1 MVLRFDLAQMYVE
14 VVGIFT
20 LIILGTFSFSYHA
33 QIPWLAPFV
42 LLTSAVILS
51 GAGLWKHN
59 HRLAMSKKDDDATEQ
74 LDMILSGAVWLVWLV
89 YGELFKDVAPI
100 MSGWAAYV
108 HGAIIAVLVLLSHS
122 RDNIRREGAWSTS
135 LIVAVTALLFIPHPD
150 MMSQHL
156 PIPILFVKVCVFYIL
171 FGIAEM
177 ATKLDF
183 DARRR
188 AGDVPTRLERVF
200 ATQIQ
205 IVQSAWVLLSIFP
218 LIAISIA
225 QCMLLLREIRR
236 HMRARRA
243 RDTLLPTVA
252 PSSSVPPQNGERRR
266 RRRRRRARKN
276 KSEDATKAI
285 APRRTVVRL
294 PDSLDPDFFDQ
305 FEHRVRGKEEV

>member
-14 VVGIFT
+14 VVGVFA
-20 LIILGTFSFSYHA
+20 LIVLGTFGFSYHA
-33 QIPWLAPFV
+33 QFPWLAPFV

-51 GAGLWKHN
+51 GAALWKHN
-59 HRLAMSKKDDDATEQ
+59 HQLARSKKDDDTTEQ

-89 YGELFKDVAPI
+89 YGELFKDVAPLV
-100 MSGWAAYV
+100 SGWAAYV
-108 HGAIIAVLVLLSHS
+108 HGAIIVVLVLLSHG
-122 RDNIRREGAWSTS
+122 RDNIRREGAWSTF
-135 LIVAVTALLFIPHPD
+135 LIVAVAVLLFIPHPD
-150 MMSQHL
+150 TISQHL
-156 PIPILFVKVCVFYIL
+156 PIPILFVKVCVFYVL

-200 ATQIQ
+200 ATQIK

-236 HMRARRA
+236 HMRARRV
-243 RDTLLPTVA
+243 RETLLPVVA
-252 PSSSVPPQNGERRR
+252 PSSAPPPQNGSKRRR
-266 RRRRRRARKN
+266 RTRKN
-276 KSEDATKAI
+276 RSGDATKSTASQ
-285 APRRTVVRL
+285 RMLVRL
-294 PDSLDPDFFDQ
+294 PDSLDPNFFDQ
-305 FEHRVRGKEEV
+305 FEQRRGKEEV